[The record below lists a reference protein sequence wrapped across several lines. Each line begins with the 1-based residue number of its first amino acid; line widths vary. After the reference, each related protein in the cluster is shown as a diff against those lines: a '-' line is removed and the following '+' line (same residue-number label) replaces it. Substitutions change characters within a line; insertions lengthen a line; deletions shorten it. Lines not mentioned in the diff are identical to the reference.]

1 MFFYASKIIWGLI
14 APLNFIF
21 VLCGAG
27 LLLRLY
33 SKKISS
39 YVIGAALF
47 LFAVCGFFPVGYNM
61 LVYLEQSY
69 ERPAKGDLP
78 EKIDGILVL
87 GGYFETRISAGR
99 DVPALNSAADRLT
112 DALSLHKRR
121 PEAMLVFSGGNGFMT
136 GNGKRTEAQD
146 IESVLDALGVPQN
159 SVVFEDESRNT
170 YENIIFSRDYI
181 RPHPFETWILVTS
194 AYHMKRAMAVTEAQA
209 PRWNLVAYP
218 ADYRTDGRYRFW
230 PRSFDVLGRF
240 DELDRAVKE
249 VIGLIAYGIT
259 GKTSLPE

>member
-14 APLNFIF
+14 SPLNFIF

-39 YVIGAALF
+39 YVIGAALL

-61 LVYLEQSY
+61 LVYLEKAY
-69 ERPAKGDLP
+69 ERPVGQALP

-87 GGYFETRISAGR
+87 GGYFDTRVSAGR
-99 DVPALNSAADRLT
+99 DLPSFNSAADRLI
-112 DALSLHKRR
+112 DALALYQDY
-121 PEAMLVFSGGNGFMT
+121 PQAMLVFSGGNGFMT
-136 GNGKRTEAQD
+136 AGDTRTEAQD
-146 IESVLDALGVPQN
+146 IEEVLTVLDVPQE
-159 SVVFEDESRNT
+159 SVVFEDRSRNT
-170 YENIIFSRDYI
+170 YQNIIYSRDYI
-181 RPHPFETWILVTS
+181 KPRPFETWVLVTS
-194 AYHMKRAMAVTEAQA
+194 AYHMKRAMAVAEAHA
-209 PRWNLVAYP
+209 PRWRLIPYP
-218 ADYRTDGRYRFW
+218 ADYRTDGRYRLW

-259 GKTSLPE
+259 GKTSLPK